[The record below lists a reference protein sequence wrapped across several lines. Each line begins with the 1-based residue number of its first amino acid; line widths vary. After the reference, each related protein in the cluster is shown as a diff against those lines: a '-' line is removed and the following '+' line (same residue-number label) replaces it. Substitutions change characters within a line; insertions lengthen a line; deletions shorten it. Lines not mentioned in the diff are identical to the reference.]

1 MIKENK
7 SFTLSKTKLDGL
19 NIITIKRK
27 SDARGYLD
35 RLYCAKDL
43 DKILQKKKNCSN
55 KQNFNQKKWVY

>member
-7 SFTLSKTKLDGL
+7 SFTLRKTKLDGL

-43 DKILQKKKNCSN
+43 DKILQKKKLF
-55 KQNFNQKKWVY
+55 K